1 MTLVRMP
8 YDGLYKRSGP
18 LTSIIEKRLSLH
30 QVLAQKEQENAAL
43 KSQNLQLQ
51 TLANLGSAT
60 AMIAHEI
67 NNLLTPLSSYAALA
81 VQNPGD
87 KALTEKVLSRTMR
100 NCQRAA
106 KIMESLLGL
115 ANGQR
120 QQRDEVDVK
129 ALVEEVFTG
138 LCRDFTKDSITVEIR
153 VPEDLRLHCVPVQ
166 MQQVLMNLVLN
177 ARDAMLG
184 RGGFL
189 RVEASETDDGVD
201 IAVHDTGS
209 GITPENLKNIFRP
222 FFTTKSGKDRPAAG
236 SGSGVGLAFC
246 RRIVEAHGGRIEVE
260 SQSGKG
266 STFRV
271 RLPKT

>member
-1 MTLVRMP
+1 M
-8 YDGLYKRSGP
+8 
-18 LTSIIEKRLSLH
+18 TSIIEKRLSLH
-30 QVLAQKEQENAAL
+30 QVLAQKEQENTAL

-81 VQNPGD
+81 AQNPGD
-87 KALTEKVLSRTMR
+87 KALVEKVLGRTVR

-106 KIMESLLGL
+106 KIMESLLGM

-120 QQRDEVDVK
+120 QQREQVSVK
-129 ALVEEVFTG
+129 TLVEEVFTG
-138 LCRDFTKDSITVEIR
+138 LCRDFTKDGITVETR
-153 VPEDLRLHCVPVQ
+153 VPEDLQLRCVPVQ
-166 MQQVLMNLVLN
+166 IQQVLMNLVLN

-184 RGGFL
+184 QGGFL
-189 RVEASETDDGVD
+189 RVEASGTEDYVD
-201 IAVHDTGS
+201 IAVQDTGT
-209 GITPENLKNIFRP
+209 GITPEDLKNIFRP
-222 FFTTKSGKDRPAAG
+222 FFTTKSGRNHAAVG

-246 RRIVEAHGGRIEVE
+246 RRIVEAHGGTIEVE
-260 SQSGKG
+260 SKTGKG